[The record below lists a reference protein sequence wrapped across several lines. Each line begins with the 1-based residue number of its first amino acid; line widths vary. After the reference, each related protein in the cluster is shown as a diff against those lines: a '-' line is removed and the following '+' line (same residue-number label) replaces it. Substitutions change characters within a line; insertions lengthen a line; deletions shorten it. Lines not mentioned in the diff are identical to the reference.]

1 MSEAAEAAI
10 LTEALKTS
18 YEEATKVIP
27 SKQKITKSTVM
38 EKIHAIASEIPH
50 IPTQEKK
57 AIKILHIE
65 ADEDHVAEQHGR
77 WYPTANNKS
86 FQTKLV
92 YLYESKIDSETGKS
106 RKELVEAFY
115 FSGVYS
121 GEDGVE
127 RLWSKVDKYI
137 KDKYDMDVLEKV
149 YISGDDAPWIK
160 SGTTYIENA
169 VFCTDKFHLMKY
181 INRAANQMKDEKD
194 IVKDELWHIM
204 YSKSMKNHEAKM
216 KFDEYTSLMMSVAE
230 NPDAIQ
236 ELRTFA
242 LGNWAAIR
250 RSLRDK
256 NVGGCSAESHVSHIL
271 SDRLSSRPMG
281 WSETGADRMS
291 KLRCYE
297 RNYGR
302 EKIIELVRYSREV
315 RKGYRTGTD
324 DIPVKRYSIRELTA
338 ENYDQA
344 KSYIER
350 IQATIPVL
358 TARKTLSIRNHLRL
372 I

>member
-38 EKIHAIASEIPH
+38 EKIHAIASETPH

-106 RKELVEAFY
+106 RKELVDAFY

-149 YISGDDAPWIK
+149 YISGDGAPWIK

-256 NVGGCSAESHVSHIL
+256 NVGGCS
-271 SDRLSSRPMG
+271 
-281 WSETGADRMS
+281 
-291 KLRCYE
+291 C
-297 RNYGR
+297 
-302 EKIIELVRYSREV
+302 
-315 RKGYRTGTD
+315 
-324 DIPVKRYSIRELTA
+324 
-338 ENYDQA
+338 
-344 KSYIER
+344 
-350 IQATIPVL
+350 
-358 TARKTLSIRNHLRL
+358 
-372 I
+372 